1 MQSVGKGMSL
11 RWLLAASFINSFAFG
26 FIWPLTS
33 VYLYNELYQT
43 LVTIGWVMM
52 ANAVGQAIGSII
64 SGRLFDQFK
73 PYRLIQFGVI
83 TMIILQIAFILWH
96 GWPTYAIILTLVGF
110 FGGWLTASINAYGT
124 QVRSHDG
131 RFVFNMLYF
140 MSNFGMVFSTALVGP
155 IYPFGI
161 TWLFVLA
168 LILYV
173 VLFFIVHSKFRI
185 NLGSYKREQQ
195 TSKVTLPKWNL
206 LLVYSSI
213 LGLVVLWIS
222 YAQWQ
227 GNLSVYM
234 NSVLKLPLWQ
244 YSMLWTINGALIAVI
259 QLGMNALNLS
269 ANRRS
274 MFVQIFVGI
283 IMFGLSFLV
292 LPFSRHFTG
301 FALVMVITTIG
312 EATAF
317 PMIPALV
324 NELTP
329 LSLKGRYQGLSA
341 AAPSVGRAVGP
352 LAGGFIIQQQGYS
365 TLFYAAAAL
374 TFVAFVGV
382 LLSIVLG
389 YRHTVRYEES

>member
-1 MQSVGKGMSL
+1 MQEVNKGMSL
-11 RWLLAASFINSFAFG
+11 RWLLIASFINSFAFG

-52 ANAVGQAIGSII
+52 ANAVGQAIGSLI
-64 SGRLFDQFK
+64 SGRLFDRFK
-73 PYRLIQFGVI
+73 PYVLIQFGVNA
-83 TMIILQIAFILWH
+83 MIILQIAFIIWH
-96 GWPTYAIILTLVGF
+96 GWPIYAIILTLVGF
-110 FGGWLTASINAYGT
+110 FGGWITAAVNSYGT

-140 MSNFGMVFSTALVGP
+140 TSNFGMVFSTALVGP
-155 IYPFGI
+155 IYPLGI
-161 TWLFVLA
+161 TWLFILA
-168 LILYV
+168 LILYL
-173 VLFFIVHSKFRI
+173 VLFVIVHAKFNFTLDNRST
-185 NLGSYKREQQ
+185 G
-195 TSKVTLPKWNL
+195 KVMAKIKLPKWNMA
-206 LLVYSSI
+206 LVYASV

-244 YSMLWTINGALIAVI
+244 YSMLWTINGILIAAI
-259 QLGMNALNLS
+259 QLGVNALNLS
-269 ANRRS
+269 SNHRS
-274 MFVQIFVGI
+274 MFIQIFLGI
-283 IMFGLSFLV
+283 VMFGLSFLI
-292 LPFSRHFTG
+292 LPFSHHFVG
-301 FALVMVITTIG
+301 FAVAMIITTIG

-329 LSLKGRYQGLSA
+329 VSLKGRYQGLSA

-352 LAGGFIIQQQGYS
+352 LVGGLIIQQQGYG

-374 TFVAFVGV
+374 TFVAFVG
-382 LLSIVLG
+382 LLFSIMTG
-389 YRHTVRYEES
+389 YRHTVRYEEN

>member
-1 MQSVGKGMSL
+1 MQSIGQGMSL
-11 RWLLAASFINSFAFG
+11 RWLLTASFINSFAFG

-52 ANAVGQAIGSII
+52 ANAVGQAIGSIV

-73 PYRLIQFGVI
+73 PYRLIQLGVLA
-83 TMIILQIAFILWH
+83 MIVLQVAFIIWH
-96 GWPTYAIILTLVGF
+96 GWPTYAVILTLVGF
-110 FGGWLTASINAYGT
+110 FGGWLTAAINAYGT

-161 TWLFVLA
+161 TWLFLLA

-173 VLFFIVHSKFRI
+173 ALFFIVHTKFRI
-185 NLGSYKREQQ
+185 NLANYSHEQQ
-195 TSKVTLPKWNL
+195 TTKIALPKWNL
-206 LLVYSSI
+206 LLIYAGIS
-213 LGLVVLWIS
+213 GLVILWIS

-227 GNLSVYM
+227 GNVSVYM

-244 YSMLWTINGALIAVI
+244 YSMLWTINGILIAII

-274 MFVQIFVGI
+274 MFIQIFAGI

-292 LPFSRHFTG
+292 LPFSHHFVG
-301 FALVMVITTIG
+301 FALAMIITTIG

-329 LSLKGRYQGLSA
+329 LTLKGRYQGLTA

-352 LAGGFIIQQQGYS
+352 LVGGFIIQQQGYNA
-365 TLFYAAAAL
+365 LFYAASAL
-374 TFVAFVGV
+374 TFVAFIGV
-382 LLSIVLG
+382 LTSIVLG
-389 YRHTVRYEES
+389 YRRTVRYEEN

>member
-1 MQSVGKGMSL
+1 MQSIGQGMSL

-52 ANAVGQAIGSII
+52 ANAVGQAIGSIV

-73 PYRLIQFGVI
+73 PYRLIQFGVLA
-83 TMIILQIAFILWH
+83 MIVLQVAFIIWH
-96 GWPTYAIILTLVGF
+96 GWPTYAVILTLVGF
-110 FGGWLTASINAYGT
+110 FGGWLTAAINAYGT

-161 TWLFVLA
+161 TWLFLLA

-173 VLFFIVHSKFRI
+173 VLFFIVHTKFRI
-185 NLGSYKREQQ
+185 NLANYSREQQ
-195 TSKVTLPKWNL
+195 TTKIALPKWNL
-206 LLVYSSI
+206 LLIYAGIS
-213 LGLVVLWIS
+213 GLVILWIS

-227 GNLSVYM
+227 GNVSVYM

-244 YSMLWTINGALIAVI
+244 YLMLWTIIGILIAII

-274 MFVQIFVGI
+274 MFIQIFAGI

-292 LPFSRHFTG
+292 LPFSHHFMG
-301 FALVMVITTIG
+301 FALAMIITTIG

-329 LSLKGRYQGLSA
+329 LTLKGRYQGLTA

-352 LAGGFIIQQQGYS
+352 LVGGFIIQQQGYNA
-365 TLFYAAAAL
+365 LFYAASAL
-374 TFVAFVGV
+374 TFVAFIGV
-382 LLSIVLG
+382 LTSIVLG
-389 YRHTVRYEES
+389 YRRTVRYEEN